1 MRVLLA
7 EDAQG
12 MRKLISTML
21 QGMGAQEIIVAGDG
35 AEAWNELSKNDVDL
49 ILTDWNM
56 PSVDGLEL
64 VKRVRGSVELSDLPI
79 IMFTARAAKE
89 DVLTC
94 LLYTSPSPRD

>member
-21 QGMGAQEIIVAGDG
+21 QGMGAQEAVVATTVLK
-35 AEAWNELSKNDVDL
+35 WNELDKNDVDL
-49 ILTDWNM
+49 VLTDWNM

-64 VKRVRGSVELSDLPI
+64 VKECVIR
-79 IMFTARAAKE
+79 RA
-89 DVLTC
+89 
-94 LLYTSPSPRD
+94 